1 MRKGINVRV
10 QGKNN
15 RGHALYG
22 LNQSVFSELSF
33 GKGAG
38 EKGLMGDVQYII
50 DIIFHSFFYQII
62 HPFFQPS
69 LQSF

>member
-1 MRKGINVRV
+1 MSAYKEKTTEDTPYI
-10 QGKNN
+10 
-15 RGHALYG
+15 YG